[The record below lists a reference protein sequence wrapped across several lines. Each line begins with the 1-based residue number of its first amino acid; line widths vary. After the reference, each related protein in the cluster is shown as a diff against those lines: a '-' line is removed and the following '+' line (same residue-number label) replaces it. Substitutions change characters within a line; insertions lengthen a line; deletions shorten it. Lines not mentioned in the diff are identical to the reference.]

1 MNGTFEFLDYL
12 IFGLYAITIL
22 AIGLWVSRDKDGK
35 QKNAEDYFLASK
47 SLPWWAVGTS
57 LIAANI
63 SAEQFIGMSGSG
75 FALGL
80 AIASYEWMAAI
91 TLLVVGKYFLPI
103 FIEKGLYTIPEF
115 IEKRFSTNLKTILA
129 IFWIALFV
137 FVNLTT
143 VLFLGGKALDTII
156 GVGDGSILLNSIIG
170 LGLFAAAYSLW
181 GGLASVAWTDVI
193 QVVILIFGGLL
204 MTYFALAN
212 VTDSGSFID
221 GMKYVYEK
229 APERF
234 SMILSKGEIIKPN
247 GGDAW
252 WDLPGLAVL
261 IGGIWV
267 ANLYY
272 WGFNQYIIQRTLA
285 AKSLA
290 EGQKGIVFA
299 AFLKLIIPVIVV
311 LPGIIAY
318 VMNLD
323 DSGVLTAASVDPG
336 FIGAAGNIAN
346 DNAAPWLIKNFI
358 PVGVK
363 GLILAALAA
372 AIVSSLAS
380 MLNSTSTIFTMDIYR
395 SHFNKNA
402 SDAQM
407 VFVGRITA
415 VVALI
420 IAIII
425 APQLGSLGQVFIFI
439 QEYTGVVSPGILAVF
454 LMGLFY
460 KKATNNAAI
469 WGAILSI
476 PIAMYFKVAPT
487 GWSDASI
494 FVELPF
500 MHQMGYTCIA
510 TLAVIALISYLDGNK
525 DMDDYDNIMN
535 DLSLNP
541 NSIPLLAGEV
551 VHADQNGKCADMNLI
566 IASLPDVIPKAHI
579 ISSSGCNA
587 HEDNVHFNSEGYRE
601 LGKRYAH
608 KMISLLENKEIED

>member
-1 MNGTFEFLDYL
+1 MSETFELLDYL
-12 IFGLYAITIL
+12 IFGLYALTIL
-22 AIGLWVSRDKDGK
+22 GIGLWVSRDKKGK

-47 SLPWWAVGTS
+47 SLPWWAVGAS

-115 IEKRFSTNLKTILA
+115 IEKRYSTNLKTILA

-234 SMILSKGEIIKPN
+234 SMILSQGEIIKPN

-261 IGGIWV
+261 IGGMWV

-299 AFLKLIIPVIVV
+299 ASLKLIIPVIVV

-318 VMNLD
+318 VMNID
-323 DSGVLTAASVDPG
+323 DSGMLTTASVDPG
-336 FIGAAGNIAN
+336 FIGAAGNFAN

-380 MLNSTSTIFTMDIYR
+380 MLNSTSTIFTMDIYK

-402 SDAQM
+402 SDAKM
-407 VFVGRITA
+407 VSVGRITA

-460 KKATNNAAI
+460 KKATNNGAI

-476 PIAMYFKVAPT
+476 PIAMYFKVAPK

-510 TLAVIALISYLDGNK
+510 TLAIIAIISYLDGNQ
-525 DMDDYDNIMN
+525 DDPKGINLTKKLFATNKTFNIGAFSV
-535 DLSLNP
+535 L
-541 NSIPLLAGEV
+541 
-551 VHADQNGKCADMNLI
+551 
-566 IASLPDVIPKAHI
+566 VITA
-579 ISSSGCNA
+579 
-587 HEDNVHFNSEGYRE
+587 F
-601 LGKRYAH
+601 LYA
-608 KMISLLENKEIED
+608 MFW

>member
-1 MNGTFEFLDYL
+1 MDFSTIDIVVFS
-12 IFGLYAITIL
+12 LYAILIL
-22 AIGLWVSRDKDGK
+22 SIGLYVSRQKEGK
-35 QKNAEDYFLASK
+35 SKSAEDYFLAGK
-47 SLPWWAVGTS
+47 SLPWWAIGAS

-91 TLLVVGKYFLPI
+91 TLLVVGKFFLPI

-115 IEKRFSTNLKTILA
+115 IEKRYSSNLKTILA
-129 IFWIALFV
+129 VFWIALFV

-156 GVGDGSILLNSIIG
+156 GSGDGSILLTSIIG
-170 LGLFAAAYSLW
+170 LALFAAAYSLW
-181 GGLASVAWTDVI
+181 GGLAAVAWTDVV
-193 QVVILIFGGLL
+193 QVVLLIFGGLL
-204 MTYFALAN
+204 MTYFALSN
-212 VTDSGSFID
+212 VTDTGNFID
-221 GMKYVYEK
+221 GLKYIYDK

-234 SMILSKGEIIKPN
+234 SMILSKGEIITPN
-247 GGDAW
+247 GRDAW

-261 IGGIWV
+261 IGGMWV

-285 AKSLA
+285 AKSLE

-299 AFLKLIIPVIVV
+299 AFLKLIIPLIVV

-323 DSGVLTAASVDPG
+323 PETGQLNMALLSNEG
-336 FIGAAGNIAN
+336 FLGTAGNIAN

-358 PVGVK
+358 PVGLK

-380 MLNSTSTIFTMDIYR
+380 MINSTSTIFTMDIYK
-395 SHFNKNA
+395 STINKKAN
-402 SDAQM
+402 DKQM
-407 VFVGRITA
+407 VKVGRLTGL
-415 VVALI
+415 VALI
-420 IAIII
+420 VAMIL
-425 APQLGSLGQVFIFI
+425 APQLGSLGQVFQFI

-469 WGAILSI
+469 WGVILSV
-476 PIAMYFKVAPT
+476 PIAMYFKVAPN

-494 FVELPF
+494 FVNIPF
-500 MHQMGYTCIA
+500 MNQMLVTCIG
-510 TLAVIALISYLDGNK
+510 TLLIIALISYFEGNE
-525 DMDDYDNIMN
+525 DDPKGIVLTKKLFATSSTFN
-535 DLSLNP
+535 
-541 NSIPLLAGEV
+541 LAAFGV
-551 VHADQNGKCADMNLI
+551 MLI
-566 IASLPDVIPKAHI
+566 TAML
-579 ISSSGCNA
+579 
-587 HEDNVHFNSEGYRE
+587 
-601 LGKRYAH
+601 YA
-608 KMISLLENKEIED
+608 IFW

>member
-1 MNGTFEFLDYL
+1 MNATFEFLDYL

-22 AIGLWVSRDKDGK
+22 GIGLWVSRDKDGK

-103 FIEKGLYTIPEF
+103 F

-311 LPGIIAY
+311 LPGILAY

-323 DSGVLTAASVDPG
+323 DSGVLTATSVDPG

-402 SDAQM
+402 TDSQM
-407 VFVGRITA
+407 VSVGRITA

-476 PIAMYFKVAPT
+476 PIAMYFKVAPK

-500 MHQMGYTCIA
+500 MHQMGYTCLV
-510 TLAVIALISYLDGNK
+510 TLALIAFISYLDGNK
-525 DMDDYDNIMN
+525 DDSKGINLTKKLFATNNTFNIGAF
-535 DLSLNP
+535 S
-541 NSIPLLAGEV
+541 V
-551 VHADQNGKCADMNLI
+551 VLI
-566 IASLPDVIPKAHI
+566 TAFL
-579 ISSSGCNA
+579 
-587 HEDNVHFNSEGYRE
+587 
-601 LGKRYAH
+601 YA
-608 KMISLLENKEIED
+608 MFW

>member
-1 MNGTFEFLDYL
+1 MTGSFEILDYL

-22 AIGLWVSRDKDGK
+22 GIGLWVSRDKAGR
-35 QKNAEDYFLASK
+35 QKSTEDYFLASK
-47 SLPWWAVGTS
+47 SLPWWAVGAS

-115 IEKRFSTNLKTILA
+115 IEKRYSANLKTILA
-129 IFWIALFV
+129 VFWIALFV

-143 VLFLGGKALDTII
+143 VLYLGGKALDTII
-156 GVGDGSILLNSIIG
+156 GVGDGGILLNSIIG

-181 GGLASVAWTDVI
+181 GGLAAVAWTDVI
-193 QVVILIFGGLL
+193 QVIILILGGLM
-204 MTYFALAN
+204 MTYFALSN

-221 GMKYVYEK
+221 GLNYVYEK

-234 SMILSKGEIIKPN
+234 SMILSKGEIITPN
-247 GGDAW
+247 GRDAW
-252 WDLPGLAVL
+252 LDLPGIAVL
-261 IGGIWV
+261 IGGMWV

-290 EGQKGIVFA
+290 EGQKGIAFA
-299 AFLKLIIPVIVV
+299 AFLKLIIPIIVV

-323 DSGVLTAASVDPG
+323 DTGALTVASVDPG
-336 FIGAAGNIAN
+336 FIGSAGNFAN

-380 MLNSTSTIFTMDIYR
+380 MLNSTSTIFTMDIYK
-395 SHFNKNA
+395 SHFNKKA
-402 SDAQM
+402 DDKTM
-407 VFVGRITA
+407 LRVGRIT
-415 VVALI
+415 VIVALI
-420 IAIII
+420 IAMII
-425 APQLGSLGQVFIFI
+425 APQLGSLGQVFQFI

-460 KKATNNAAI
+460 KKSTNNAAI

-476 PIAMYFKVAPT
+476 PIAMYLKVAPK
-487 GWSDASI
+487 GWSNASI
-494 FVELPF
+494 FIDLPF
-500 MHQMGYTCIA
+500 MNQMMVTCIA
-510 TLAVIALISYLDGNK
+510 TLLIIAGISYLEGNK
-525 DMDDYDNIMN
+525 IDSKGINLSKKLFATSPTFNIAAF
-535 DLSLNP
+535 
-541 NSIPLLAGEV
+541 SILMITSFL
-551 VHADQNGKCADMNLI
+551 
-566 IASLPDVIPKAHI
+566 
-579 ISSSGCNA
+579 
-587 HEDNVHFNSEGYRE
+587 
-601 LGKRYAH
+601 YA
-608 KMISLLENKEIED
+608 IFW

>member
-1 MNGTFEFLDYL
+1 MDFSTIDIVVFS
-12 IFGLYAITIL
+12 LYAILIL
-22 AIGLWVSRDKDGK
+22 SIGLYVSRQKEGK
-35 QKNAEDYFLASK
+35 SKSAEDYFLAGK
-47 SLPWWAVGTS
+47 SLPWWAIGAS

-91 TLLVVGKYFLPI
+91 TLLVVGKFFLPI

-115 IEKRFSTNLKTILA
+115 IEKRYSSNLKTILA
-129 IFWIALFV
+129 VFWIALFV

-156 GVGDGSILLNSIIG
+156 GSGDGSILLISIIG
-170 LGLFAAAYSLW
+170 LALFAAAYSLW
-181 GGLASVAWTDVI
+181 GGLAAVAWTDVI
-193 QVVILIFGGLL
+193 QVVLLIFGGLL
-204 MTYFALAN
+204 MTYFALSN
-212 VTDSGSFID
+212 VTDSGSFVD
-221 GMKYVYEK
+221 GLKYIYDK

-234 SMILSKGEIIKPN
+234 SMILSKGEIITPN
-247 GGDAW
+247 GRDAW

-261 IGGIWV
+261 IGGMWV

-285 AKSLA
+285 AKSLE

-299 AFLKLIIPVIVV
+299 AFLKLMIPLIVV

-323 DSGVLTAASVDPG
+323 PESGQLNMALLSNEG
-336 FIGAAGNIAN
+336 FLGSAGNIAN

-358 PVGVK
+358 PVGLK

-380 MLNSTSTIFTMDIYR
+380 MINSTSTIFTMDIYK
-395 SHFNKNA
+395 STINKKA
-402 SDAQM
+402 DDKQM
-407 VFVGRITA
+407 VKVGRLTGL
-415 VVALI
+415 VALI
-420 IAIII
+420 IAMIL
-425 APQLGSLGQVFIFI
+425 APQLGSLGQVFQFI

-469 WGAILSI
+469 WGVILSI
-476 PIAMYFKVAPT
+476 PIAMYFKVAPN
-487 GWSDASI
+487 GWSDASVFI
-494 FVELPF
+494 NIPF
-500 MHQMGYTCIA
+500 MNQMLVTCIG
-510 TLAVIALISYLDGNK
+510 TLLIIALISYFEGN
-525 DMDDYDNIMN
+525 DDDPKGIV
-535 DLSLNP
+535 LSKKLFATSSTFN
-541 NSIPLLAGEV
+541 LAAFGV
-551 VHADQNGKCADMNLI
+551 MLI
-566 IASLPDVIPKAHI
+566 TAML
-579 ISSSGCNA
+579 
-587 HEDNVHFNSEGYRE
+587 
-601 LGKRYAH
+601 YA
-608 KMISLLENKEIED
+608 IFW

>member
-1 MNGTFEFLDYL
+1 MSGTFELLDYL

-22 AIGLWVSRDKDGK
+22 GIGLWVSRDKKGK

-47 SLPWWAVGTS
+47 SLPWWAVGAS

-75 FALGL
+75 FTLGL

-115 IEKRFSTNLKTILA
+115 IEKRYSTNLKTILA

-234 SMILSKGEIIKPN
+234 SMILSQGEIIKPN

-261 IGGIWV
+261 IGGMWV

-318 VMNLD
+318 VMNID
-323 DSGVLTAASVDPG
+323 DSGMLTTASVDPG
-336 FIGAAGNIAN
+336 FIGAAGNFAN

-380 MLNSTSTIFTMDIYR
+380 MLNSTSTIFTMDIYK

-402 SDAQM
+402 SDAKM
-407 VFVGRITA
+407 VSVGRITA

-425 APQLGSLGQVFIFI
+425 APQLESLGQVFIFI

-460 KKATNNAAI
+460 KKATNNGAI

-476 PIAMYFKVAPT
+476 PIAMYFKVAPK
-487 GWSDASI
+487 GWSGASI

-510 TLAVIALISYLDGNK
+510 TLAIIAFVSYLDGNQ
-525 DMDDYDNIMN
+525 DDPKGINLTKKLFATNMTFNIGAF
-535 DLSLNP
+535 SV
-541 NSIPLLAGEV
+541 LL
-551 VHADQNGKCADMNLI
+551 
-566 IASLPDVIPKAHI
+566 
-579 ISSSGCNA
+579 ISA
-587 HEDNVHFNSEGYRE
+587 F
-601 LGKRYAH
+601 LYA
-608 KMISLLENKEIED
+608 MFW

>member
-1 MNGTFEFLDYL
+1 MNATFEFLDYL

-22 AIGLWVSRDKDGK
+22 GIGLWVSRDKDGK

-212 VTDSGSFID
+212 VTDSGNFID

-402 SDAQM
+402 TDAQM
-407 VFVGRITA
+407 VSVGRITA

-476 PIAMYFKVAPT
+476 PIAMYFKVAPK

-500 MHQMGYTCIA
+500 MHQMGYTCLV
-510 TLAVIALISYLDGNK
+510 TLALIAFISYLDGNK
-525 DMDDYDNIMN
+525 DDSKGINLTKELFATNSTFNIGAF
-535 DLSLNP
+535 S
-541 NSIPLLAGEV
+541 V
-551 VHADQNGKCADMNLI
+551 VLI
-566 IASLPDVIPKAHI
+566 TAFL
-579 ISSSGCNA
+579 
-587 HEDNVHFNSEGYRE
+587 
-601 LGKRYAH
+601 YA
-608 KMISLLENKEIED
+608 MFW

>member
-1 MNGTFEFLDYL
+1 MFFSRTYLLRLWGTHV
-12 IFGLYAITIL
+12 IFISSLF
-22 AIGLWVSRDKDGK
+22 VRFPS
-35 QKNAEDYFLASK
+35 EDYFLASK

-212 VTDSGSFID
+212 VTDSGSFVD

-323 DSGVLTAASVDPG
+323 DSGMLTATSVDPG

-358 PVGVK
+358 PSGVK

-380 MLNSTSTIFTMDIYR
+380 MLNSTSTIFTMDIYG

-420 IAIII
+420 IAILI

-476 PIAMYFKVAPT
+476 PIAMYFKVAPK
-487 GWSDASI
+487 GWSDASV

-500 MHQMGYTCIA
+500 MHQMGYTCLA
-510 TLAVIALISYLDGNK
+510 TLAVIAFISYLDGNK
-525 DMDDYDNIMN
+525 DDSKGINLTKKLFATNSTFNIGAF
-535 DLSLNP
+535 S
-541 NSIPLLAGEV
+541 V
-551 VHADQNGKCADMNLI
+551 VLI
-566 IASLPDVIPKAHI
+566 TAFL
-579 ISSSGCNA
+579 
-587 HEDNVHFNSEGYRE
+587 
-601 LGKRYAH
+601 YA
-608 KMISLLENKEIED
+608 MFW